1 MGEGVVGN
9 WPKSVL
15 FLIAMVFLV
24 FGGEMAAQGA
34 ALEYRLGPG
43 DKVKVTVFGEEDLS
57 GEYELGALGVVSM
70 PLIGSV
76 KGAGRTEKELGDA
89 IAEKLLEGFLKN
101 PRVAVEVLNY
111 RPFYILGEVKEP
123 GSYPYVNG
131 MSIINAVAMGGG
143 FTYRA
148 NEKKIFITRSND
160 PNQGKE
166 KADFR
171 TRVLPGDVIKVEERF
186 F

>member
-1 MGEGVVGN
+1 MVGK
-9 WPKSVL
+9 WTRTFL
-15 FLIAMVFLV
+15 FLIAMFHVLL
-24 FGGEMAAQGA
+24 GGALAQRES
-34 ALEYRLGPG
+34 LEYLLGPG
-43 DKVKVTVFGEEDLS
+43 DKVRVTVFGEEDLS
-57 GEYELGALGVVSM
+57 GEYELGSLGVVSM

-76 KGAGRTEKELGDA
+76 KGIGRTEKQLGDA
-89 IAEKLLEGFLKN
+89 IARKLLEGFLRN

-148 NEKKIFITRSND
+148 DEKNILITRANGRD
-160 PNQGKE
+160 K
-166 KADFR
+166 KK
-171 TRVLPGDVIKVEERF
+171 TRASFATPVLPGDVIKVEERF

>member
-1 MGEGVVGN
+1 MVGK
-9 WPKSVL
+9 WTWTFL
-15 FLIAMVFLV
+15 FLIAISFVLI
-24 FGGEMAAQGA
+24 GGALAQRES
-34 ALEYRLGPG
+34 LEYLLGPG
-43 DKVKVTVFGEEDLS
+43 DKVRVTVFGEEDLS
-57 GEYELGALGVVSM
+57 GEYELGSLGVVSM

-76 KGAGRTEKELGDA
+76 KGIGRTEKQLGDA
-89 IAEKLLEGFLKN
+89 IARKLLEGFLRN

-148 NEKKIFITRSND
+148 DEKNILITRAND
-160 PNQGKE
+160 RDK
-166 KADFR
+166 KK
-171 TRVLPGDVIKVEERF
+171 TRASFATPVLPGDVIKVEERF

>member
-1 MGEGVVGN
+1 MEGDVIGK
-9 WPKSVL
+9 WTRAVL
-15 FLIAMVFLV
+15 FLIAVALV
-24 FGGEMAAQGA
+24 PLVAATAQEKS
-34 ALEYRLGPG
+34 LEYTLGPG

-57 GEYELGALGVVSM
+57 GEYELGSLGVISM
-70 PLIGSV
+70 PLIGAV
-76 KGAGRTEKELGDA
+76 KGATLTEKGLEEA
-89 IAEKLLEGFLKN
+89 IARKLAEGFLKN

-111 RPFYILGEVKEP
+111 RPFYIIGEVKTP
-123 GSYPYVNG
+123 GSYPFVNG
-131 MSIINAVAMGGG
+131 MLVINAVAMGGG

-148 NEKKIFITRSND
+148 DEKNIFITRAN
-160 PNQGKE
+160 NRGRKKE

>member
-1 MGEGVVGN
+1 
-9 WPKSVL
+9 
-15 FLIAMVFLV
+15 
-24 FGGEMAAQGA
+24 
-34 ALEYRLGPG
+34 
-43 DKVKVTVFGEEDLS
+43 
-57 GEYELGALGVVSM
+57 M

-111 RPFYILGEVKEP
+111 RPFYILGEVKDP

-148 NEKKIFITRSND
+148 NEKKIFITRSNA
-160 PNQGKE
+160 PNHGKE

>member
-1 MGEGVVGN
+1 MVSKWTGVI
-9 WPKSVL
+9 
-15 FLIAMVFLV
+15 LILITLAVVPFN
-24 FGGEMAAQGA
+24 GA
-34 ALEYRLGPG
+34 IARSDSLEYKLGPG

-57 GEYELGALGVVSM
+57 GEYELGALGVISM
-70 PLIGSV
+70 PLIGAV
-76 KGAGRTEKELGDA
+76 KGAALTEKELGEA
-89 IAEKLLEGFLKN
+89 IALKLADGFLKE

-123 GSYPYVNG
+123 GSYPFVNG
-131 MSIINAVAMGGG
+131 MLVINAVAMGGG

-148 NEKKIFITRSND
+148 DEKNIFISRASDREQN
-160 PNQGKE
+160 KR

-171 TRVLPGDVIKVEERF
+171 TPVMPGDVIKVEERF

>member
-1 MGEGVVGN
+1 MGQDVVGK
-9 WPKSVL
+9 WTKSVL
-15 FLIAMVFLV
+15 FLIAVVLVV
-24 FGGEMAAQGA
+24 FGGAIAAQEA
-34 ALEYRLGPG
+34 SLEYRLGPG

-70 PLIGSV
+70 PLIGAV
-76 KGAGRTEKELGDA
+76 KGAGLTEKELEDA
-89 IAEKLLEGFLKN
+89 IAAKLLEGFLKN

-111 RPFYILGEVKEP
+111 RPFYILGEVKKP

-131 MSIINAVAMGGG
+131 MSIINAVAVGGG

-148 NEKKIFITRSND
+148 DEKNIFITRAND
-160 PNQGKE
+160 RDQEKE
-166 KADFR
+166 KAEFR
-171 TRVLPGDVIKVEERF
+171 TRVLPGDIITVDERF